1 MYKYVY
7 YRARNIFFNMAHLII
22 AVLKRRAK
30 GCNSAELSNNSPV
43 VFLGE
48 HEKTSLELEAHS
60 GDVNLIRPHLG
71 FSLPLLVHNELSHT
85 VV

>member
-7 YRARNIFFNMAHLII
+7 YRARNICKYGASYRCSFKA
-22 AVLKRRAK
+22 ALKRLHL
-30 GCNSAELSNNSPV
+30 CNNSP

-48 HEKTSLELEAHS
+48 HDKASLELEAHS
-60 GDVNLIRPHLG
+60 GDVNLIWPHLG
-71 FSLPLLVHNELSHT
+71 FSLPLLVRNELLPT